1 MIFDTSVWIAF
12 FRNVRNEQ
20 TDLLDLHL
28 QTGDLFMLGVI
39 VQEILQGI
47 RYDNQYEKI
56 SPTLASLPFLDESA
70 LYFHVAAAQLYRQL
84 RKKGVTIRK
93 PNDCLI
99 AAYAIHFDIAL
110 CHNDSDF
117 DLIATHTA
125 LKIWKTV

>member
-12 FRNVRNEQ
+12 FGNVRNEQ

-28 QTGDLFMLGVI
+28 QTGDISMLGV
-39 VQEILQGI
+39 VMQEILQGI
-47 RYDNQYEKI
+47 RHDSQFEKI
-56 SPTLASLPFLDESA
+56 NRILASLPFLDQNTF
-70 LYFHVAAAQLYRQL
+70 YFYTAAAQLYRLL

-99 AAYAIHFDIAL
+99 AAYAIHFDVEL

-117 DLIATHTA
+117 DLIATHTE
-125 LKIWKTV
+125 LKVWRP